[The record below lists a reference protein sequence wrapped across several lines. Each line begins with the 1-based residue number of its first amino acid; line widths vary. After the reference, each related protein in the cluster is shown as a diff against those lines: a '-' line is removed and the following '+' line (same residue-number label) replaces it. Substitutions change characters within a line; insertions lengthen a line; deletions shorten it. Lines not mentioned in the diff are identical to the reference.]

1 MSNESP
7 ILRVLPI
14 SSINQSDRLREDYG
28 DLDSDFSTVFT
39 HGLIQPIVVTLSG
52 GQIIL
57 VAGGRR
63 LRFLEN
69 HGVKELHHGVTSDP
83 TRFGFVF
90 CEELTEEK
98 RLELEV
104 AENVGRKPMSW
115 QEQVTALARIHRI
128 KKDGSQSDWTMAMT
142 GRLIGRSAAS
152 VKSAVQVANALEAG
166 DVEVVKAATFT
177 DAYNVLL
184 RRAAKKLEERAAVL
198 RKAEQ
203 ERQKAAKL
211 ATVQAAKQAPSNAQ
225 EIDELL
231 SAPAPV
237 VDHAAVMKVAAMS
250 AEEKQQVAESFAADI
265 FTCCDS
271 LRVGMPQLGPESVD
285 HVYTDIPYGIDV
297 DNLNMDNIDVTAK
310 EHDRESNIAD
320 FELFLRQSFL
330 IIKPEGFCVFWAD
343 VEHFGTL
350 VEIGERIGFSCQ
362 RWPLIWYKSGGCKNE
377 VPRYNT
383 TKNYEIVCVFRKPGA
398 TLTKIATT
406 SIFTG
411 DWESGERNEYVHPFV
426 KPQAAHDKVLSLFLR
441 AGQTVC
447 DPYCGEGSGVL
458 ALLRHDAQPIAFDIV
473 QDHIN
478 RATSHVV
485 KQLCKSL

>member
-14 SSINQSDRLREDYG
+14 SSINQSERLREDYG
-28 DLDSDFSTVFT
+28 DLDSDFSSVFT

-52 GQIIL
+52 GQIVL

-63 LRFLEN
+63 LRYLET
-69 HGVKELHHGVTSDP
+69 HGVTELHHGVTSDP
-83 TRFGFVF
+83 TKFGFVF
-90 CEELTEEK
+90 CEELSEQR

-115 QEQVTALARIHRI
+115 QEQVRALARIHNI
-128 KKDGSQSDWTMAMT
+128 KKDSTDRWTTEMT

-152 VKSAVQVANALEAG
+152 VKSAIQVAKALEAN
-166 DVEVVKAATFT
+166 DAAVIKAETFT
-177 DAYNVLL
+177 EAYSILL
-184 RRAAKKLEERAAVL
+184 RRAGVKLEQRAAQL
-198 RKAEQ
+198 REAEQ
-203 ERQKAAKL
+203 VRQKAEKL
-211 ATVQAAKQAPSNAQ
+211 AQVRAKKTAPANAQ
-225 EIDELL
+225 EVDELL
-231 SAPAPV
+231 SVPPANIA
-237 VDHAAVMKVAAMS
+237 HAEVMKVAAMS
-250 AEEKQQVAESFAADI
+250 KEEKRKVAESFAADI

-285 HVYTDIPYGIDV
+285 HVYTDIPYAIDM
-297 DNLNMDNIDVTAK
+297 DNLDMKNIDVTAA
-310 EHDRESNIAD
+310 EHDKASNLED
-320 FELFLRQSFL
+320 FELFLKQSFL

-343 VEHFGTL
+343 MEHFGTL
-350 VEIGERIGFSCQ
+350 VEIGQRIGFSCQ
-362 RWPLIWYKSGGCKNE
+362 RWPMIWHKSGGCKNE
-377 VPRYNT
+377 VPRFNT

-398 TLTKIATT
+398 TLNKVVTS

-411 DWESGERNEYVHPFV
+411 DWESNERTQYIHPFV
-426 KPQAAHDKVLSLFLR
+426 KPQAAHDKMLSMFLR
-441 AGQTVC
+441 PGQTVC

-458 ALLRHDAQPIAFDIV
+458 ALLRNDAQVVAFDIV

-485 KQLCKSL
+485 EQLCKSL